1 MELSQL
7 ILTSPVKSDTMAP
20 SLWSLM
26 FLQEVPK
33 TLEKLAPFG
42 DGVGLCQLCLVIQEG
57 NPISFP
63 FVTRNREWSCNV
75 CVYKLKW
82 VGARFERDLMGA
94 FLHSPKD
101 TGFTEAGFWNITHSI

>member
-1 MELSQL
+1 MRAMNSR
-7 ILTSPVKSDTMAP
+7 SS
-20 SLWSLM
+20 M
-26 FLQEVPK
+26 FRQEAIK
-33 TLEKLAPFG
+33 TLEILAPFR

-57 NPISFP
+57 NPLSFP

-75 CVYKLKW
+75 CVYQLKW